1 MSKPQEPEETGDEQV
16 RPEPAAI
23 PEGYGVDRVGAM
35 AVDPERLFVYWE
47 LTDGAIERARK
58 RADDEQA
65 PVVLRVYETTG
76 RIFDGTNAHSHF
88 DHKIDRADRRWF
100 FDIDKP
106 GSEVVVELGLQLDG
120 DRFAKIA
127 RSRRVEFPRAE
138 ASAPSTPRWLTV
150 RVREG
155 RPDPTPDPVRPT
167 PEPVRPSPGSRHEWP
182 QPPQPSTAEA
192 GPAQA
197 APAPVQQAAPQQFV
211 TEPAVPVELHSE
223 QRSVVQREQ
232 PADWNSWETG
242 PLTTRLK
249 TPAPWTENYSG
260 ETRFYRDGP
269 QTRVVTGPWE
279 VVIRGL
285 GAYRHREVL
294 ARWEIHRSWVT
305 ETGSETH
312 HELPGNAARLLGS
325 SELAGLGASERLW
338 LVGSE
343 LRLTG
348 SSELLYRGASER
360 RLGGASERLFRGA
373 SERRLGG
380 ASERLL
386 RGASERRLGGA
397 SERRF
402 RGASER
408 LHHGA
413 SERRLGITQAR
424 RQAEGAR
431 AYPNVKGD
439 LDDE

>member
-1 MSKPQEPEETGDEQV
+1 MSRPQEPEETGDEQV

-58 RADDEQA
+58 RADDAEA

-76 RIFDGTNAHSHF
+76 RIFDGTNAHGHF

-155 RPDPTPDPVRPT
+155 RPDPTPDPVRLT
-167 PEPVRPSPGSRHEWP
+167 PDPVRPSPGTRHEWP
-182 QPPQPSTAEA
+182 QPPQPSIVEA
-192 GPAQA
+192 GA
-197 APAPVQQAAPQQFV
+197 ASVAHAPTQQAAPQQFV
-211 TEPAVPVELHSE
+211 TEPAVP
-223 QRSVVQREQ
+223 
-232 PADWNSWETG
+232 AAWNSWETG
-242 PLTTRLK
+242 PSTTRLE

-269 QTRVVTGPWE
+269 HTRVVTGPWE

-294 ARWEIHRSWVT
+294 ARWEIHRSWIT
-305 ETGSETH
+305 EQGSEAH
-312 HELPGNAARLLGS
+312 RELPVNGERRFGS
-325 SELAGLGASERLW
+325 SELAGLGASEQRW

-343 LRLTG
+343 LRLSG

-360 RLGGASERLFRGA
+360 RLGGASERQFR
-373 SERRLGG
+373 G

-386 RGASERRLGGA
+386 RGASERLFRGA
-397 SERRF
+397 SDRRF
-402 RGASER
+402 RGGSER
-408 LHHGA
+408 RLGGA

-424 RQAEGAR
+424 RQAEGTR

>member
-1 MSKPQEPEETGDEQV
+1 MSIPQEPQENGDEQA
-16 RPEPAAI
+16 RTEPAAI
-23 PEGYGVDRVGAM
+23 PWGYGVDRVGAM

-88 DHKIDRADRRWF
+88 DHEIDRADRRWF

-106 GSEVVVELGLQLDG
+106 GSEVIVELGLQLDG

-127 RSRRVEFPRAE
+127 RSKRVEFPRAE
-138 ASAPSTPRWLTV
+138 ALAPSTPRWLTV

-155 RPDPTPDPVRPT
+155 RPDPTPDPVH
-167 PEPVRPSPGSRHEWP
+167 PSPGIRHEWP

-197 APAPVQQAAPQQFV
+197 APAPVQQAAPRQFV
-211 TEPAVPVELHSE
+211 TEPAVPV
-223 QRSVVQREQ
+223 
-232 PADWNSWETG
+232 DWNSWETG
-242 PLTTRLK
+242 PFTTQLK

-269 QTRVVTGPWE
+269 HTRVVTGPWE

-294 ARWEIHRSWVT
+294 ARWEIHRSWIT
-305 ETGSETH
+305 EQGSEAH
-312 HELPGNAARLLGS
+312 RELPVDGERRFGS
-325 SELAGLGASERLW
+325 SELARPGASEQRW

-343 LRLTG
+343 LRLSG

-360 RLGGASERLFRGA
+360 RLGGA

-402 RGASER
+402 RGGSER

-413 SERRLGITQAR
+413 SERRLCITQGR

-431 AYPNVKGD
+431 AYPNVKGK